1 MGLKDR
7 GNDMDFILEVQDLY
21 KSYKE
26 IKAVK
31 GISFAVKRG
40 SLFAF
45 LGPNGAGKST
55 TINII
60 TTLLERD
67 SGIVL
72 LNGQTDENYFRKKIG
87 VVFQNNVLDDLLT
100 VKQNLIYRGSLYLK
114 TKEAVNQRY
123 DELCT
128 FLNLKTFENQP
139 FGKLSGG
146 QKRRTEI
153 ARALFANPELLLMDE
168 PTTGLDP
175 ETRQTV
181 WKVID
186 DLRKRDGLT
195 IFLTTHYMEEASNAD
210 HVVIIDKG
218 IIKVQGTPATLKNQ
232 YSHDRLKIVAYDKKA
247 LVAELEAKKI
257 IYHKIADQIIINVN
271 ETKEMFDLL
280 DTYRDHIKSFE
291 AIKGTMDDV
300 FINVIGE
307 VNGDV

>member
-1 MGLKDR
+1 
-7 GNDMDFILEVQDLY
+7 MDYILEVKNLY
-21 KSYKE
+21 KSYKD

-31 GISFAVKRG
+31 GISFQVKRG

-67 SGIVL
+67 TGEVF
-72 LNGQTDENYFRKKIG
+72 LNGKTDDTYFREKIG
-87 VVFQNNVLDDLLT
+87 VVFQHNVLDDLLT
-100 VKQNLIYRGSLYLK
+100 VKQNLLYRGSLYLK
-114 TKEAVNQRY
+114 NKHAVNKRY
-123 DELCT
+123 EELCG
-128 FLNLKTFENQP
+128 FLNLKEFEHQP

-186 DLRKRDGLT
+186 ELRKRDGLT
-195 IFLTTHYMEEASNAD
+195 IFLTTHYMEEAVNAD

-218 IIKVQGTPATLKNQ
+218 LIKVQGTPAELKDK
-232 YSHDRLKIVAYDKKA
+232 YSHDRLKIAPHDKKTFQAA
-247 LVAELEAKKI
+247 LNKEKI
-257 IYHKIADQIIINVN
+257 PYKRIADQFIIKVD
-271 ETKEMFDLL
+271 ETEEIFRIL
-280 DTYRDHIKSFE
+280 DTYRENIKSFE
-291 AIKGTMDDV
+291 AVKGTMDDV

-307 VNGDV
+307 VNIHV

>member
-1 MGLKDR
+1 MLR
-7 GNDMDFILEVQDLY
+7 GDFVDFILEVKDLY

-26 IKAVK
+26 IKAVE
-31 GISFAVKRG
+31 GISFQVKRG

-60 TTLLERD
+60 TTLLDKDAGEV
-67 SGIVL
+67 I
-72 LNGQTDENYFRKKIG
+72 LNGKTNDEYFREKIG

-114 TKEAVNQRY
+114 TKEAVYQRY
-123 DELCT
+123 EELCH
-128 FLNLKTFENQP
+128 FLNLKEFEHQP

-186 DLRKRDGLT
+186 ELRKREGLT
-195 IFLTTHYMEEASNAD
+195 IFLTTHYMEEAANAD
-210 HVVIIDKG
+210 HVVIIDRG
-218 IIKVQGTPATLKNQ
+218 HIKVQGTPAILKDR
-232 YSHDRLKIVAYDKKA
+232 YSHDRLKIVPYDKTTFEEA
-247 LVAELEAKKI
+247 LQKKKTN
-257 IYHKIADQIIINVN
+257 YQKIADQFIIRVN
-271 ETKEMFDLL
+271 ETNEMFDLL
-280 DTYRDHIKSFE
+280 DTYRPYIQSFE

-307 VNGDV
+307 VDVHV

>member
-1 MGLKDR
+1 
-7 GNDMDFILEVQDLY
+7 MDYILEVKDLY
-21 KSYKE
+21 KSYKD
-26 IKAVK
+26 IKAVN
-31 GISFAVKRG
+31 GISFSVKRG

-60 TTLLERD
+60 TTLLDRD
-67 SGIVL
+67 KGEVI
-72 LNGQTDENYFRKKIG
+72 LNGKTNDTYFREKIG
-87 VVFQNNVLDDLLT
+87 VVFQDNVLDDLLT
-100 VKQNLIYRGSLYLK
+100 VKQNLILRGSLYLNNK
-114 TKEAVNQRY
+114 AAVHKRY
-123 DELCT
+123 EELKS
-128 FLNLKTFENQP
+128 FLNLEEFEHQP

-186 DLRKRDGLT
+186 ELRKRDGLT
-195 IFLTTHYMEEASNAD
+195 IFLTTHYMEEAVGAD

-218 IIKVQGTPATLKNQ
+218 LIKVQGTPAALKDQ
-232 YSHDRLKIVAYDKKA
+232 YSHDRLVIVPHDKKA
-247 LVAELEAKKI
+247 FEASLQKENIVYK
-257 IYHKIADQIIINVN
+257 KIADQFVIKVD
-271 ETKEMFDLL
+271 ETDEMFRLL
-280 DTYRDHIKSFE
+280 DTYRKNIKSFE

-307 VNGDV
+307 VNGNV

>member
-1 MGLKDR
+1 
-7 GNDMDFILEVQDLY
+7 MDCILEVKNLH

-31 GISFAVKRG
+31 GISFQVKRG

-55 TINII
+55 TINMI
-60 TTLLERD
+60 TTLLEKD
-67 SGIVL
+67 QGDIF
-72 LNGQTDENYFRKKIG
+72 LNGQTDDVYFREKIG

-100 VKQNLIYRGSLYLK
+100 VKQNLIFRGSLYLK
-114 TKEAVNQRY
+114 TKEAVHQRY
-123 DELCT
+123 EELSQ
-128 FLNLKTFENQP
+128 FLHLSDFEHQP

-186 DLRKRDGLT
+186 ELRKKDGLT
-195 IFLTTHYMEEASNAD
+195 IFLTTHYMEEAVNAD

-218 IIKVQGTPATLKNQ
+218 IIKVQGTPAELKDK
-232 YSHDRLKIVAYDKKA
+232 YSHDRLIIVPTHKKEFSDKLNRDQISYK
-247 LVAELEAKKI
+247 
-257 IYHKIADQIIINVN
+257 KIADQFVIKVD
-271 ETKEMFDLL
+271 ETKEIFRIL
-280 DTYRDHIKSFE
+280 DTYRDDIISFE

-300 FINVIGE
+300 FINVVGE
-307 VNGDV
+307 VNADV